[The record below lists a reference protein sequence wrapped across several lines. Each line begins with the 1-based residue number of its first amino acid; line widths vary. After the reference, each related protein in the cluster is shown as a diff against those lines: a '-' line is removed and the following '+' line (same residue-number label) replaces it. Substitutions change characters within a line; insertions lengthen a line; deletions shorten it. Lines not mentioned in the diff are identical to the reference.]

1 MKKLVNRKNS
11 NWFIRT
17 GTVITVFMLVMI
29 LLGVVWTPYD
39 SSFMDG
45 GARLKPPS
53 PAHIFGTD
61 NFGRDLFSRILE
73 GAGTT
78 ALIAFLIVLIGIS
91 FGTVIGAIS
100 GYSGGWIDEVLMRI
114 CDAITAFPNVM
125 LALVL
130 IAIFGTGDTNV
141 VWVLGILFI
150 PSYSKVVR
158 SEFKKQ
164 KNLNYIKSAKLMGAG
179 PLRIIFIHIMP
190 NIWSV
195 LFPTIII
202 GFNNA
207 VLAEASMSF
216 LGIGVSANKPSL
228 GRMLNEAQNFLVGGA
243 PWYAIFVGLTIVL
256 LILGL
261 SMLGEGLT
269 QQRRDSNA

>member
-11 NWFIRT
+11 NWFIKT

-45 GARLKPPS
+45 SARLKPPS

-78 ALIAFLIVLIGIS
+78 ALMAFLIVLIGIF
-91 FGTVIGAIS
+91 FGTIIGAIS

-130 IAIFGTGDTNV
+130 IAIFGTEDTNV

-269 QQRRDSNA
+269 QQRRESNA

>member
-1 MKKLVNRKNS
+1 MKKLINRKNS
-11 NWFIRT
+11 NWFIKT
-17 GTVITVFMLVMI
+17 GTVITVFMLALI
-29 LLGVVWTPYD
+29 LIGAVWTPYE
-39 SSFMDG
+39 SSFMDA

-78 ALIAFLIVLIGIS
+78 ALISFLIVLIGIF
-91 FGTVIGAIS
+91 FGTVIGAVS

-228 GRMLNEAQNFLVGGA
+228 GRMLNEAQNYLVGGA
-243 PWYAIFVGLTIVL
+243 PWYAVFVGLTIVL

>member
-1 MKKLVNRKNS
+1 MKKLVNKKTS
-11 NWFIRT
+11 NWFIKT
-17 GTVITVFMLVMI
+17 GTVITVFMLALIIM
-29 LLGVVWTPYD
+29 GVFWTPYD
-39 SSFMDG
+39 SSFMDA

-53 PAHIFGTD
+53 AAHIFGTD

-78 ALIAFLIVLIGIS
+78 ALIAFLIVLIGIF
-91 FGTVIGAIS
+91 FGTIIGAIS

-179 PLRIIFIHIMP
+179 PLRIIFVHIMP

-228 GRMLNEAQNFLVGGA
+228 GRMLNEAQNYLVGGA

>member
-1 MKKLVNRKNS
+1 
-11 NWFIRT
+11 
-17 GTVITVFMLVMI
+17 MLALI

-39 SSFMDG
+39 SSFMDAT
-45 GARLKPPS
+45 ARLKPPS
-53 PAHIFGTD
+53 MAHIFGTD

-78 ALIAFLIVLIGIS
+78 AVIALMIVLIGLF
-91 FGTVIGAIS
+91 FGTIIGAIS

-164 KNLNYIKSAKLMGAG
+164 KNLNYIKSARLMGAG
-179 PLRIIFIHIMP
+179 PLRIIFVHILP